1 MNCQVLFKIIQYN
14 QYYYIRRNK
23 KMDNSALNH
32 IYYCSDGGICENIQ
46 ESNKYKRKDDK
57 CYNLYN
63 KLLDSLNDEQK
74 EDFKNFYDIRMELE
88 YEAGYVRFKEGVKFG
103 MRLAAEC
110 LI

>member
-1 MNCQVLFKIIQYN
+1 
-14 QYYYIRRNK
+14 
-23 KMDNSALNH
+23 MDNSALNH

-46 ESNKYKRKDDK
+46 ESNK

-74 EDFKNFYDIRMELE
+74 EDFKNFYDIRLELE
-88 YEAGYVRFKEGVKFG
+88 CEAGYVRFTEGVKFG